1 VTFLDV
7 ENYAKNTN
15 ANGPTRGGWY
25 WPFTNCPTIFPFND
39 IPSRFTVGISSLPT
53 TSGMAGSASFVSPP
67 SRANCRSS
75 GGVSLHSLSTSRL
88 LLYTHRITF
97 SPLPKKRNGG
107 FPPPVAS
114 AQRLTVNR
122 FVCIHFLNLLD
133 GSPRSAPPSNI
144 TWKLPR
150 EVAVA
155 SIENLAITGSRI
167 MMRIHP
173 LDVIGRG
180 GVGLRRILVWDWK
193 IGDLV
198 RFLLLECLRFAQSAS
213 GARPST
219 HGWEH
224 ADYSGHQ
231 GHLSRRIPGYGFDFG
246 TLIGCF

>member
-1 VTFLDV
+1 
-7 ENYAKNTN
+7 
-15 ANGPTRGGWY
+15 
-25 WPFTNCPTIFPFND
+25 
-39 IPSRFTVGISSLPT
+39 
-53 TSGMAGSASFVSPP
+53 M
-67 SRANCRSS
+67 
-75 GGVSLHSLSTSRL
+75 
-88 LLYTHRITF
+88 
-97 SPLPKKRNGG
+97 
-107 FPPPVAS
+107 
-114 AQRLTVNR
+114 
-122 FVCIHFLNLLD
+122 
-133 GSPRSAPPSNI
+133 
-144 TWKLPR
+144 
-150 EVAVA
+150 A